1 MYAVRYGRCCLLC
14 QFPLF
19 CSLSRLLTQ
28 LNTPYPSTAYLT
40 GFLRSHGYQTHQADV
55 GIEMV
60 QSLFSQPGLNRV
72 FSELRAQSSEDLPG
86 EARQMLSVARA
97 YEQTIDPVIQFLQG
111 QNPTL
116 APRICQG
123 GFLPQGPRFV
133 TDISTDDVV
142 LSFPQHQT
150 DRAKHLATL
159 YLEDLADLVQATITP
174 YFSLSRYAESIAM
187 QATSYD
193 DLAEALSQPINL
205 IDEWMVKAMWRHV
218 EQYQPSVVGFTVPF
232 PGNLYGALRMGQQL
246 RIQRQ
251 DIKVVLGGGYA
262 NTELRKLRD
271 PRLFEVLDFV
281 TLDDGERPFL
291 CLLEYLQG
299 KRMETDLCRTFLRS
313 GQVVVWRNGAKE
325 MDVPQAEVGTPTYD
339 GLNLNQYISVLDTLN
354 PMHRLWSD
362 GHWNKLTVAHGCYW
376 KQCTFCDVGLDYIGR
391 FEVSPSD
398 LLVDRIEALIAET
411 GRRGFHFVDE
421 AAPPGSLK
429 HLALSLLERGVT
441 ISWWGNVRFEPAF
454 TRDLCRLLAAS
465 GCIAFSAG
473 LEAACDRLLA
483 LVKKGITVDQ
493 TVRVV
498 QACRE
503 AGILVHAY
511 LMYGLPSET
520 IGETL
525 ESLERVRQLF
535 AHGLIQSAFWHR
547 FATTAHSPIGLSPEA
562 YGLQLMG
569 PEFRGFAENDLV
581 HDDTQ
586 ASLPE
591 WVGEGLRAA
600 LWHYKEG
607 LELKRDVREW
617 FPERT
622 PKPHVQR
629 TWVKQILEA
638 AQEEDHSRME
648 RKFVWIGG
656 QPDVDR
662 GQGEKYRIMLPN
674 LTMDQEVILKRGH
687 AEWFLNLI
695 ERAKPVHQ
703 PGGHRYPVFK
713 EVRAGFPFGGPKGF
727 DKWCKSK
734 SARKAR
740 AVGLLL
746 V

>member
-1 MYAVRYGRCCLLC
+1 MAAPSVLLII
-14 QFPLF
+14 PP
-19 CSLSRLLTQ
+19 LTQ

-40 GFLRSHGYQTHQADV
+40 GFLRSQKYRTHQADV

-60 QSLFSQPGLNRV
+60 LALFSQQGLNRV
-72 FSELRAQSSEDLPG
+72 FAALRTQPLEDLPG
-86 EARQMLSVARA
+86 EARQMLSLSRA
-97 YEQTIDPVIQFLQG
+97 YVESIDPVIRFLQG
-111 QNPTL
+111 QDPTL
-116 APRICQG
+116 ASRICQG
-123 GFLPQGPRFV
+123 GFLPQGPRFSMHEWGGQEG
-133 TDISTDDVV
+133 TDS
-142 LSFPQHQT
+142 SRHQT
-150 DRAKHLATL
+150 DQAKHLATL

-174 YFSLSRYAESIAM
+174 HFALSRYAESIAM
-187 QATSYD
+187 QANSYD
-193 DLAEALSQPINL
+193 GLEEVLAQPMSL
-205 IDEWMVKAMWRHV
+205 TDEWMVQAMWRHV
-218 EQYQPSVVGFTVPF
+218 ERHQPSVVGFSVPF

-246 RIQRQ
+246 RARRR
-251 DIKVVLGGGYA
+251 DIKVVLGGGYV
-262 NTELRKLRD
+262 NTELRRLRD
-271 PRLFEVLDFV
+271 LRLFEVVDFV

-299 KRMETDLCRTFLRS
+299 KRVEADLCRTFIRS

-325 MDVPQAEVGTPTYD
+325 LDVPQTEVGTPTYE
-339 GLNLNQYISVLDTLN
+339 GLNLHQYISVLDSLN

-391 FEVSPSD
+391 YEVSPGD
-398 LLVDRIEALIAET
+398 LLVDRIETLIAET

-421 AAPPGSLK
+421 AAPPVGLK
-429 HLALSLLERGVT
+429 HLALALLERAVT

-454 TRDLCRLLAAS
+454 SPDLCRLLAAS
-465 GCIAFSAG
+465 GCIALSAG

-520 IGETL
+520 LGETL

-535 AHGLIQSAFWHR
+535 SHGLIQSAFWHR
-547 FATTAHSPIGLSPEA
+547 FTTTAHSPMGLNPEA
-562 YGLQLMG
+562 YGLQLVG
-569 PEFRGFAENDLV
+569 PAFGGFAENDLV
-581 HDDTQ
+581 HEDVK
-586 ASLPE
+586 ASVPN
-591 WVGEGLRAA
+591 WVGDGLRAA

-622 PKPHVQR
+622 PKPKVPR
-629 TWVKQILEA
+629 SWVKKILEA
-638 AQEEDHSRME
+638 GQEEDRSRME

-656 QPDVDR
+656 QPNVER
-662 GQGEKYRIMLPN
+662 GKGEHYRIILPN
-674 LTMDQEVILKRGH
+674 RTMDEEVRLKRGQ
-687 AEWFLNLI
+687 AEWFLNLL
-695 ERAKPVHQ
+695 ERATPVHQ

-727 DKWCKSK
+727 DKWWQ
-734 SARKAR
+734 SASAQKAK
-740 AVGLLL
+740 AIGLLL

>member
-1 MYAVRYGRCCLLC
+1 MSAPSVLLII
-14 QFPLF
+14 PP
-19 CSLSRLLTQ
+19 LTQ

-40 GFLRSHGYQTHQADV
+40 GFLRSQGYRTHQADV

-60 QSLFSQPGLNRV
+60 LALFSQQGLNRV
-72 FSELRAQSSEDLPG
+72 FAALRTQPLEHLPG
-86 EARQMLSVARA
+86 EARQMLSLSRA
-97 YEQTIDPVIQFLQG
+97 YVESIDPVIRFLQG
-111 QNPTL
+111 QDPTL
-116 APRICQG
+116 ASRICQG
-123 GFLPQGPRFV
+123 GFLPQGPRFSIHESGGQKE
-133 TDISTDDVV
+133 TDVSRD
-142 LSFPQHQT
+142 QT
-150 DRAKHLATL
+150 DHAKHLATL

-174 YFSLSRYAESIAM
+174 HFALSRYAESIAM
-187 QATSYD
+187 QANSYD
-193 DLAEALSQPINL
+193 GLEEALAQPMSL
-205 IDEWMVKAMWRHV
+205 TDEWMVQAMWRHV
-218 EQYQPSVVGFTVPF
+218 ERHQPAVVGLSVPF

-246 RIQRQ
+246 RTRRR

-262 NTELRKLRD
+262 NTELRRLRD

-291 CLLEYLQG
+291 CLLEYIQG
-299 KRMETDLCRTFLRS
+299 KRVEADLCRTFLRS
-313 GQVVVWRNGAKE
+313 GPVVAWRNGAKE
-325 MDVPQAEVGTPTYD
+325 PDVPQSEIGTPTYE
-339 GLNLNQYISVLDTLN
+339 GLNLHQYISVLDTLN

-391 FEVSPSD
+391 YEVSPGD
-398 LLVDRIEALIAET
+398 LLVDRIETLIAET

-421 AAPPGSLK
+421 AAPPVGLK
-429 HLALSLLERGVT
+429 SLALALLERSVT

-454 TRDLCRLLAAS
+454 SPDLCRLLAAS
-465 GCIAFSAG
+465 GCIALSAG

-498 QACRE
+498 KACRE

-520 IGETL
+520 LGETL

-535 AHGLIQSAFWHR
+535 AHELIQSAFWHR
-547 FATTAHSPIGLSPEA
+547 FTTTAHSPIGLNPDA
-562 YGLQLMG
+562 YGLQLVG
-569 PEFRGFAENDLV
+569 PAFEGFAENDLV
-581 HDDTQ
+581 HQDPHV
-586 ASLPE
+586 SVPE
-591 WVGEGLRAA
+591 WVGDGLRSA

-622 PKPHVQR
+622 PKPKVPR
-629 TWVKQILEA
+629 TWVTRILEA
-638 AQEEDHSRME
+638 GPEKDSSQRE

-656 QPDVDR
+656 QPDVER
-662 GQGEKYRIMLPN
+662 GKGEHYRIILPN
-674 LTMDQEVILKRGH
+674 RTKDEEVRLKRGQ

-695 ERAKPVHQ
+695 ERATPVHQ

-727 DKWCKSK
+727 DKWWQ
-734 SARKAR
+734 SASAQKAK
-740 AVGLLL
+740 VIGLLL

>member
-1 MYAVRYGRCCLLC
+1 MPDLSILLLI
-14 QFPLF
+14 PP
-19 CSLSRLLTQ
+19 LTQ

-40 GFLRSHGYQTHQADV
+40 GFLRSHGYLTHQADV

-60 QSLFSQPGLNRV
+60 LTVFSQVGVARV
-72 FSELRAQSSEDLPG
+72 FAELRAQPLEDLPG
-86 EARQMLSVARA
+86 EARQMLSLSRA
-97 YEQTIDPVIQFLQG
+97 YEETIDPVIRFLQG
-111 QNPTL
+111 QDPTL
-116 APRICQG
+116 ASRICHG
-123 GFLPQGPRFV
+123 GFLPQGPRFSLHEGSTQKG
-133 TDISTDDVV
+133 TDAS
-142 LSFPQHQT
+142 SHQA
-150 DRAKHLATL
+150 DHAKHLATL

-174 YFSLSRYAESIAM
+174 HFALSRYAESLAM

-193 DLAEALSQPINL
+193 ALEEALAQPMSL
-205 IDEWMVKAMWRHV
+205 TDEWMVQAMWRHV
-218 EQYQPSVVGFTVPF
+218 ERHRPSVVGFSVPF

-246 RIQRQ
+246 RARRR

-262 NTELRKLRD
+262 NTELRRLRD

-299 KRMETDLCRTFLRS
+299 KRRETDLSRTFLRS
-313 GQVVVWRNGAKE
+313 GEVVVWRNGAIE
-325 MDVPQAEVGTPTYD
+325 PDVPQAEVGTPTYD

-391 FEVSPSD
+391 YEVSPGN
-398 LLVDRIEALIAET
+398 LLVDRIESLIAET

-421 AAPPGSLK
+421 AAPPVGLK

-454 TRDLCRLLAAS
+454 TVDLCRLLAAS
-465 GCIAFSAG
+465 GCIALSAG

-493 TVRVV
+493 TVRVL
-498 QACRE
+498 QACQE

-520 IGETL
+520 LGETL

-535 AHGLIQSAFWHR
+535 AHDLIQSAFWHR
-547 FATTAHSPIGLSPEA
+547 FTTTAHSPIGLNPDA
-562 YGLQLMG
+562 YGLQLVG
-569 PEFRGFAENDLV
+569 PEFEGFAENDV
-581 HDDTQ
+581 IHEDGQ
-586 ASLPE
+586 VSIPP
-591 WVGEGLRAA
+591 WVGEGLRTA

-617 FPERT
+617 FLERT
-622 PKPHVQR
+622 PKPKVLR
-629 TWVKQILEA
+629 TWVKNILSTSA
-638 AQEEDHSRME
+638 EEDHSRME
-648 RKFVWIGG
+648 RKLVWIGG
-656 QPDVDR
+656 QPAVER
-662 GQGEKYRIMLPN
+662 GKSEQYRIILPN
-674 LTMDQEVILKRGH
+674 RTMDEEVRLKQGQ

-695 ERAKPVHQ
+695 ERATPVHQ
-703 PGGHRYPVFK
+703 PEGRRYPVFK
-713 EVRAGFPFGGPKGF
+713 EVRAGYPFGGPKGF
-727 DKWCKSK
+727 DSWWQ
-734 SARKAR
+734 SASAKKTKAI
-740 AVGLLL
+740 GLLL

>member
-1 MYAVRYGRCCLLC
+1 MSDVSVLLII
-14 QFPLF
+14 PP
-19 CSLSRLLTQ
+19 LTQ

-40 GFLRSHGYQTHQADV
+40 GFLRAQGYRTHQADV

-60 QSLFSQPGLNRV
+60 LALFSRTGLSRV
-72 FSELRAQSSEDLPG
+72 FDVLRARPIDALPG

-97 YEQTIDPVIQFLQG
+97 YVESIDPVIGFLQG
-111 QNPTL
+111 RDPTL
-116 APRICQG
+116 ASRICQG
-123 GFLPQGPRFV
+123 AFLPQGPRFSMKESGDHEG
-133 TDISTDDVV
+133 TDCSRN
-142 LSFPQHQT
+142 QT
-150 DRAKHLATL
+150 DQAKHLATL

-174 YFSLSRYAESIAM
+174 HFALSRYAESIAM

-193 DLAEALSQPINL
+193 GLAESLAQPLSL
-205 IDEWMVKAMWRHV
+205 TDEWMVEAMWRHV
-218 EQYQPSVVGFTVPF
+218 ETYQPSLVGFSVPF
-232 PGNLYGALRMGQQL
+232 PGNVYGALRMGQQL
-246 RIQRQ
+246 RSRRPE
-251 DIKVVLGGGYA
+251 IKVVFGGGYA
-262 NTELRKLRD
+262 NTELRRVRD
-271 PRLFEVLDFV
+271 PRLFDSVDFV

-299 KRMETDLCRTFLRS
+299 TRVERHLCRTFLRS
-313 GQVVVWRNGAKE
+313 GQVVVWRNGAVE
-325 MDVPQAEVGTPTYD
+325 PDVPQAEIGTPTYD
-339 GLNLNQYISVLDTLN
+339 GLNLNQYFSVLDTLN

-391 FEVSPSD
+391 YDLSPGD
-398 LLVDRIEALIAET
+398 VLVDRIETLIAET

-421 AAPPGSLK
+421 AAPPVGLK
-429 HLALSLLERGVT
+429 NLALSLLERGVT

-454 TRDLCRLLAAS
+454 TPDLCRLLAAS
-465 GCIAFSAG
+465 GCIALSAG

-520 IGETL
+520 LRETL

-547 FATTAHSPIGLSPEA
+547 FTTTAHSPIGLNPDA
-562 YGLQLMG
+562 YGLQLLG
-569 PEFRGFAENDLV
+569 TGFEGFAENDLV
-581 HDDTQ
+581 HQDVQ
-586 ASLPE
+586 GSLPK
-591 WVGEGLRAA
+591 WVGEGLRSA

-607 LELKRDVREW
+607 LELNRDVREW

-622 PKPHVQR
+622 PKPQVKR
-629 TWVKQILEA
+629 TWVKQILESA
-638 AQEEDHSRME
+638 PERDVSPLE

-656 QPDVDR
+656 QPDVER
-662 GQGEKYRIMLPN
+662 GKGEQYRIVLPN
-674 LTMDQEVILKRGH
+674 RTMDEEVQFKPEQ
-687 AEWFLNLI
+687 AEWFLDLI
-695 ERAKPVHQ
+695 ERATPIHQ
-703 PGGHRYPVFK
+703 PEGHRYPVFK
-713 EVRAGFPFGGPKGF
+713 EIREDFPFGGPKGF
-727 DKWCKSK
+727 DSWWR
-734 SARKAR
+734 SASAQKAR
-740 AVGLLL
+740 SVGLLL

>member
-1 MYAVRYGRCCLLC
+1 MSELSVLLII
-14 QFPLF
+14 PP
-19 CSLSRLLTQ
+19 LTQ

-40 GFLRSHGYQTHQADV
+40 GFLRAHGYCTHQADV

-60 QSLFSQPGLNRV
+60 LALFSRIGLSRV
-72 FSELRAQSSEDLPG
+72 FDVLRAKPIVDLPG

-97 YEQTIDPVIQFLQG
+97 YVETIDPVIRFLQG
-111 QNPTL
+111 QDPTL
-116 APRICQG
+116 ATRICQG
-123 GFLPQGPRFV
+123 GFLPQGPRFSMNESGGYGGR
-133 TDISTDDVV
+133 DYSHNQSD
-142 LSFPQHQT
+142 Q
-150 DRAKHLATL
+150 AKHLATL

-174 YFSLSRYAESIAM
+174 HFALSRYAESIAM

-193 DLAEALSQPINL
+193 RLEEVLAQPLSL
-205 IDEWMVKAMWRHV
+205 TDEWMVEAMWRHV
-218 EQYQPSVVGFTVPF
+218 EQHQPSLVGFSVPF

-246 RIQRQ
+246 RARRPE
-251 DIKVVLGGGYA
+251 IKVVLGGGYA
-262 NTELRKLRD
+262 NTELRRIRE
-271 PRLFEVLDFV
+271 PRLFEVVDFV

-299 KRMETDLCRTFLRS
+299 KRIEGNLCRTFFRS
-313 GQVVVWRNGAKE
+313 GQAVVWRNGAAE
-325 MDVPQAEVGTPTYD
+325 SDVPQTEVGTPTYD
-339 GLNLNQYISVLDTLN
+339 GLNLDQYISVLDTLN

-391 FEVSPSD
+391 YDLSPGD
-398 LLVDRIEALIAET
+398 LLVDRIETLIAET

-421 AAPPGSLK
+421 AAPPVGLK
-429 HLALSLLERGVT
+429 NLALSLLERGVT
-441 ISWWGNVRFEPAF
+441 ISWWGNVRFETAF
-454 TRDLCRLLAAS
+454 TPDLCRLLAAS
-465 GCIAFSAG
+465 GCIALSAG
-473 LEAACDRLLA
+473 LEAACDRLLV

-493 TVRVV
+493 TVRVAE
-498 QACRE
+498 ACRE

-520 IGETL
+520 LRETL

-535 AHGLIQSAFWHR
+535 AHGLVQSAFWHR
-547 FATTAHSPIGLSPEA
+547 FTTTAHSPIGLNPDA
-562 YGLQLMG
+562 YGLQLVG
-569 PEFRGFAENDLV
+569 PDFGGFAENDLV
-581 HDDTQ
+581 HADAQVSVPT
-586 ASLPE
+586 
-591 WVGEGLRAA
+591 WVGDGLRAA

-622 PKPHVQR
+622 PKPKVKR

-638 AQEEDHSRME
+638 GPEGDHSRME

-656 QPDVDR
+656 QPDVER
-662 GQGEKYRIMLPN
+662 GKGEQYRMILPN
-674 LTMDQEVILKRGH
+674 RTMDEEVRLKRGQ

-695 ERAKPVHQ
+695 NRATPVHQ

-713 EVRAGFPFGGPKGF
+713 EVRAGFLFGGPKGF
-727 DKWCKSK
+727 DKWWK
-734 SARKAR
+734 SASAQKAR
-740 AVGLLL
+740 TVGLLL